1 MGEPRTT
8 PDPDDNPYK
17 SPQKPPDEPRDKARR
32 DWNRI
37 ILRGICVAVAAY
49 AVYVGVQLLDLAD
62 RGLPGMPASF
72 PLSTLL
78 IGAAVFVG
86 IVFIGVI
93 VWIRRI

>member
-1 MGEPRTT
+1 MGEPRNTL
-8 PDPDDNPYK
+8 DPDDNPYK

-32 DWNRI
+32 DWNRM

-62 RGLPGMPASF
+62 RGMPGAPANETVSAV
-72 PLSTLL
+72 LV
-78 IGAAVFVG
+78 GAAAIVG